1 MRPHHTDGVSLTF
14 GLIFLAILAAWLF
27 GSVAHV
33 SLPNPGW
40 FLAGALIIFGLLGL
54 IGMLR
59 SDRGRGNGLDG
70 EPDDL

>member
-14 GLIFLAILAAWLF
+14 GVIFVFILVAWLF

-40 FLAGALIIFGLLGL
+40 FVAGALILFGLLGL
-54 IGMLR
+54 VGMLR
-59 SDRGRGNGLDG
+59 SDRRRSGGAGDAD
-70 EPDDL
+70 EFS